1 MTDINRRIGWGA
13 AVLGLL
19 LTVSAVAQENLDS
32 GKTPAQLY
40 ASDCA
45 ICHKTPQ
52 GLSKG
57 FGPLR
62 LQPFLREHYTA
73 SSEAAGAIAAYVETM
88 DRGAPPAERGPK
100 RAAKSK
106 EAGKAGDARSGKP
119 KNDSKGEAKVE
130 AKGSAPDAPAEAKP
144 AESKPA
150 EPAQAKT
157 EMAKPADKPSV
168 DAKPDDAKADSK
180 KPDGEKKS
188 D

>member
-1 MTDINRRIGWGA
+1 MTGFKRRIGWGA

-19 LTVSAVAQENLDS
+19 LAGSAAAQENLDS

-45 ICHKTPQ
+45 ICHKTPN

-57 FGPLR
+57 FGPLG

-73 SSEAAGAIAAYVETM
+73 SREAAAAIAGYVEAM
-88 DRGAPPAERGPK
+88 DRGAPPAERAPK
-100 RAAKSK
+100 RTAKPK
-106 EAGKAGDARSGKP
+106 EAGKAGEAKSGKP
-119 KNDSKGEAKVE
+119 KNEAKGD
-130 AKGSAPDAPAEAKP
+130 AKGSAPAAPPDMP

-150 EPAQAKT
+150 ESTPAQAKT
-157 EMAKPADKPSV
+157 ETAKPADKPAA
-168 DAKPDDAKADSK
+168 DAQPDDAKADSK